1 MLLLSHAG
9 FPGRLHRCPLNDHAG
24 KCCQQQQQ
32 RTHPSNALPY
42 TVFGAASL
50 LSGLLMLLM
59 PNTRGAQLPEALEVS
74 VCFAAP
80 GRHVQQVV
88 STNRSEIANI
98 HTHVHVGDKDSSSQS
113 NYLD

>member
-1 MLLLSHAG
+1 MIMLGSAASSSSSG
-9 FPGRLHRCPLNDHAG
+9 
-24 KCCQQQQQ
+24 
-32 RTHPSNALPY
+32 THPSNALPY

-59 PNTRGAQLPEALEVS
+59 PNTRGAQLPETLEVS